1 MAYTSLD
8 VANAFLELAQRDAS
22 AKQDISNMKLQKLVF
37 FAQVLSVCMDKND
50 PLVSSNFHAW
60 DYGPVSPLL
69 YKKIK
74 QFGSAFLS
82 LENRKVQEVFAG
94 CTPISD
100 PRALAIIHAIW
111 DQFKGYTSVQL
122 SMLSHHRD
130 SPWSVVYNTNRY
142 GIIDIDTMADKK
154 FGNQQ

>member
-8 VANAFLELAQRDAS
+8 VANAFLELAQRDVS
-22 AKQDISNMKLQKLVF
+22 AQQDISNMKLQKLVF

-74 QFGSAFLS
+74 RFGSSFLS
-82 LENRKVQEVFAG
+82 LNDPDVRAVFAG
-94 CTPISD
+94 CSAISD

-122 SMLSHHRD
+122 SMLSHHRN

-142 GIIDIDTMADKK
+142 GVIPIDSMAEKK
-154 FGNQQ
+154 FGDQR